1 MDLMRACDE
10 LKAVLQHSEMTIN
23 AFGEWRELL
32 TKEEWTEIE
41 EHEQGGKTGAL
52 SALVENLLML
62 EAELVRIQ
70 EV

>member
-1 MDLMRACDE
+1 MDLIQAADE
-10 LKAVLQHSEMTIN
+10 IKAVVQHSEMTIN
-23 AFGEWRELL
+23 SFCEWRDLL
-32 TKEEWTEIE
+32 TKEEWIEIE